1 MDQTLIVTA
10 AIACVSLLYA
20 TAGQAGGTAFLAVMA
35 FASFPAVE
43 MRATALFLNILAA
56 GYASW
61 QIRQRIGLD
70 RKILFQVTIPSLMAA
85 FVGGLVVLE
94 SNVYYVLTGVLLVLA
109 AIIVLLKRSSDGGE
123 GRPVESLPAGL
134 VGAGAGLMSGVTGV
148 GGGVFLTPMLVGLGW
163 ASPRRAA
170 ALTPPFILCN
180 SVLGF
185 AAVFLAGQR
194 LAPSCAPYA
203 VGALTGAAIG
213 MFIGHRWMSETA
225 TRYVLAFVL
234 LGAGLRLL
242 TR

>member
-170 ALTPPFILCN
+170 ALTPPPRSSCATRCLVSPPFSRRETWL
-180 SVLGF
+180 
-185 AAVFLAGQR
+185 
-194 LAPSCAPYA
+194 PSCAPYA

-213 MFIGHRWMSETA
+213 TFIGHRWMSETA

-234 LGAGLRLL
+234 LGAGLRL
-242 TR
+242 

>member
-10 AIACVSLLYA
+10 VIACVSVLYA

-56 GYASW
+56 GYATW
-61 QIRQRIGLD
+61 QARGRLGLD
-70 RKILFQVTIPSLMAA
+70 RKLLLQVSVPSLLAA
-85 FVGGLVVLE
+85 FVGGLVVLGGH
-94 SNVYYVLTGVLLVLA
+94 VYFVLTGVLLSIA
-109 AIIVLLKRSSDGGE
+109 AAVMIFKRASDDTQV
-123 GRPVESLPAGL
+123 RAVESLPAGL
-134 VGAGAGLMSGVTGV
+134 VGAGAGLMSGLTGV

-163 ASPRRAA
+163 TSPRRAA

-185 AAVFLAGQR
+185 AGVFIAGQR
-194 LAPSCAPYA
+194 LAPSSALYA
-203 VGALTGAAIG
+203 SGALTGAVVG
-213 MFIGHRWMSETA
+213 TFIGHRWMSERA
-225 TRYVLAFVL
+225 TRYVLAL
-234 LGAGLRLL
+234 IMLAASLRLL